1 MAIFTGKYPKFL
13 LTLPIIYAI
22 HTDMNQNQFYHLFE
36 NSDDVD
42 DFWTLADQ
50 RDIQPKKQIAFLI
63 SDQHLI
69 KHGGI
74 GQFAKAFVEM
84 CLELQCRVDIIL
96 DKKPT
101 NELANSFNKYG
112 VNFYYNDQP
121 YNYSDHQNTFKN
133 SDSINI
139 EKMANFNIAIQKAT
153 KDNKYDLFV
162 CNTVESIMPAYLLNC
177 RPLVIYTHL
186 YRQIYRDSDVGKFLE
201 TFHNFTD
208 MVQGLDGII
217 LATQSIHNKNELSK
231 YYNNIEVL
239 PMPMPDRKF
248 LHHNNS
254 NKEGVLFV
262 GRHES
267 GKRPDKFLEICKQAN
282 LPVKILT
289 SKRSAIKFRDKCQQ
303 LGLKYDIR
311 SEIIGQE
318 KVDFMLT
325 SKVHLNV
332 SKNECYS
339 FSTYECLGHMPVI
352 TLDDQVWTDNFTP
365 YIIKAN
371 KSNIVDTLVNHYNN
385 DISSFWH
392 TVPRLQYINQ
402 LHFDAIQSWKQ
413 FLDIN

>member
-1 MAIFTGKYPKFL
+1 
-13 LTLPIIYAI
+13 
-22 HTDMNQNQFYHLFE
+22 MNQNQFYHLFE
-36 NSDDVD
+36 NSDDVQ

-101 NELANSFNKYG
+101 NELANTFQKYG
-112 VNFYYNDQP
+112 VNFFYNDNA
-121 YNYSDHQNTFKN
+121 YNYSDHQNTFMH
-133 SDSINI
+133 SDTINI
-139 EKMANFNIAIQKAT
+139 EKMANFNIALQKAT

-162 CNTVESIMPAYLLNC
+162 CNTVESITPAYLQNC

-186 YRQIYRDSDVGKFLE
+186 YRQIYRDSDNGKFLE

-208 MVQGLDGII
+208 MVQGLGGVV

-231 YYNNIEVL
+231 HYNNIEVL
-239 PMPMPDRKF
+239 PMPMTDRKF
-248 LHHNNS
+248 LHYGNH
-254 NKEGVLFV
+254 KQEGVLFV

-267 GKRPDKFLEICKQAN
+267 GKRPDKFLKICKQAN

-289 SKRSAIKFRDKCQQ
+289 SKHSAKTFEKKCKE
-303 LGLKYDIR
+303 LNLVYDIQA
-311 SEIIGQE
+311 EIIGQQ

-332 SKNECYS
+332 SKNESYS

-352 TLDDQVWTDNFTP
+352 TLDDQLWADNFSP

-371 KSNIVDTLVNHYNN
+371 KNNIVDTLINNYTN

-392 TVPRLQYINQ
+392 TMPRLQYVNQ
-402 LHFDAIQSWKQ
+402 LHFDSIQKWKT
-413 FLDIN
+413 FLNI